1 MKIVT
6 KQAANLFF
14 PNTSLE
20 YVYYEAIANAIDAGA
35 TNIDIAI
42 IIDKFTDHKTL
53 NITIIDNGEGF
64 TDKNFEKFCNVLSAD
79 DKQHKGIGRLVFLN
93 FFSKIEIESTFNQQY
108 RKFTFD
114 DDFDGECNLART
126 SDTSQKTKLVFS
138 EYRKEKLYKHDFIRP
153 EPLKKNIIY
162 HFLPQLYK
170 LKLQNNKLKISISLD
185 ILKDDPSFEFQ
196 HSSAI
201 FDLRELPELKEKSIE
216 DTRSFFD
223 TFKLLYSIEKTY
235 TENSIISA
243 ICADDRTIPV
253 EIITDKNCIANY
265 KMIFLLYSTQ
275 FDGKTNAARDK
286 MDISESDY
294 KYIQKTFIN
303 LVAKIIEEELPD
315 IKEYNTQTSD
325 DIKATYPHLYSYVDK
340 MSIGLVDKN
349 KLLVDA
355 QASFFNDQKEILEAD
370 NLDNE
375 QYEKS
380 LNLSSKILVEYILYR
395 AKIIKKLQAITT
407 DDDEATI
414 HNLIVP
420 MKKTYSNSD
429 KVIADYFHNNAW
441 VLDDRYMSYTKIL
454 SDKDIETIYGDINE
468 EGTHIY
474 SDKETGRP
482 DITIIFSNDPNA
494 AQTFDVVIIE
504 LKKLGLP
511 IGDKRRILDQLRE
524 RARRLIQYY
533 PNKIQRIWFYGIIDF
548 DIEFEASLRE
558 DSFKKVFSLGDVY
571 HKLQSIIPDPRK
583 AEEVDVDVFILSY
596 HTMLHDAEARNN
608 TFLELL
614 KKSMNSSVEDKEEG
628 EPK

>member
-35 TNIDIAI
+35 TDIDIAI
-42 IIDKFTDHKTL
+42 TIDKFSEHKTL
-53 NITIIDNGEGF
+53 KIKIIDNGEGF

-93 FFSKIEIESTFNQQY
+93 FFSKIEIESIFNQRCRQ
-108 RKFTFD
+108 FTFD
-114 DDFDGECNLART
+114 DDFDGECNLVKT
-126 SDTSQKTKLVFS
+126 SDTINKTKLIFS
-138 EYRKEKLYKHDFIRP
+138 EYRKEKIYKHDFIRP

-170 LKLQNNKLKISISLD
+170 LKLKNSELKITISLE
-185 ILKDDPSFEFQ
+185 IQNDDQNFEFEN
-196 HSSAI
+196 SSTI
-201 FDLRELPELKEKSIE
+201 FNLKELPKLKEKSIN
-216 DTRSFFD
+216 DTRDLFD
-223 TFKLLYSIEKTY
+223 NFKIMYSIEKTY
-235 TENSIISA
+235 TDNIIISA
-243 ICADDRTIPV
+243 ICADERTIPI
-253 EIITDKNCIANY
+253 EIITDKNYLANY

-275 FDGKTNAARDK
+275 FDGKTNTARDK
-286 MDISESDY
+286 MDINESDY
-294 KYIQKTFIN
+294 KYIQRTFIN
-303 LVAKIIEEELPD
+303 MVAQIIEEELPN
-315 IKEYNTQTSD
+315 IKEYNIQTSD
-325 DIKATYPHLYSYVDK
+325 NIKTTYPHLYSYVDK
-340 MSIGLVDKN
+340 KAIGLVDKN
-349 KLLVDA
+349 KLLADA
-355 QASFFNDQKEILEAD
+355 QTSFFNDQKEILEAD

-420 MKKTYSNSD
+420 MKKTYSSSD

-548 DIEFEASLRE
+548 DIEFEASLKE
-558 DSFKKVFSLGDVY
+558 DSFKKVFSLGDMY
-571 HKLQSIIPDPRK
+571 HKLQSIIPNPHKDEK
-583 AEEVDVDVFILSY
+583 VEVDVFILSY
-596 HTMLHDAEARNN
+596 NTMLNDAEARNN

-614 KKSMNSSVEDKEEG
+614 KKSINSSEDDTISEHED
-628 EPK
+628 